1 MPVQPGACSLHTKTL
16 AAALH
21 PPLLHACGNAARP
34 ADEMLLIGSA
44 VPATPAPPDAC
55 RGCVGKN
62 RWPDPLGLHA
72 ADTDAPAKTAVALP
86 ASTDPETGGGA
97 LCSTYPDRQRK
108 TPLSVAIPPQ
118 SCETLSRGLRLLSL
132 GCILH
137 LLLMF
142 SSEPGYTLFAF
153 THNSLHHVARLR
165 SQAQSKADTQPQP
178 HPALLRFSA
187 IRSQCFML
195 AALCLF

>member
-97 LCSTYPDRQRK
+97 LCSTHPDRQRK
-108 TPLSVAIPPQ
+108 TPLPVAIASNSWQ
-118 SCETLSRGLRLLSL
+118 ALSPRLRLLSL
-132 GCILH
+132 VGILQLV
-137 LLLMF
+137 LLV
-142 SSEPGYTLFAF
+142 SSEPGFALFAF
-153 THNSLHHVARLR
+153 TNNSVQHASGQTEHANTGRPSDVRR
-165 SQAQSKADTQPQP
+165 RETTNRRD
-178 HPALLRFSA
+178 PASVKSA
-187 IRSQCFML
+187 
-195 AALCLF
+195 